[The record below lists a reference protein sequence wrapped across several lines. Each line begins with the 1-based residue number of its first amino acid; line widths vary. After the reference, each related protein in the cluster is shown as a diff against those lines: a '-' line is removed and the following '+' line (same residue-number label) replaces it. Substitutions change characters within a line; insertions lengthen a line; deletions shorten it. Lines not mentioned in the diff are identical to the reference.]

1 MGRSGVDGVG
11 GTAPRAE
18 LPNKD
23 ALCRRIVAVGGGS
36 VCGAF
41 LIMRGGTDGELDFAL
56 PVILRANLRK
66 GEIERERDKP
76 GAEVPFDD
84 RDPLEPLLGVA
95 RYPFFVEGVPEVVE
109 SWSLEP
115 ASPLKSNL
123 RVFSISVSVREIR
136 SRRPFHRCADSA
148 CLRRVS
154 PFFVTRSCTPLS
166 IIERTLDVAG
176 M

>member
-1 MGRSGVDGVG
+1 M
-11 GTAPRAE
+11 
-18 LPNKD
+18 
-23 ALCRRIVAVGGGS
+23 
-36 VCGAF
+36 CGAF
-41 LIMRGGTDGELDFAL
+41 LIVRGDTDGELDFAF

-66 GEIERERDKP
+66 GEIERERDKL
-76 GAEVPFDD
+76 GAEVPFDG
-84 RDPLEPLLGVA
+84 RDPLVPLLGVA

-109 SWSLEP
+109 SWSLKP

-123 RVFSISVSVREIR
+123 RVLSISVSVREIR
-136 SRRPFHRCADSA
+136 SRRLFHRCADSA

-166 IIERTLDVAG
+166 IIERTFDVAG

>member
-1 MGRSGVDGVG
+1 MGRSGVDGIG
-11 GTAPRAE
+11 GSDPRAV

-23 ALCRRIVAVGGGS
+23 AFCRRIVAVGSGS

-41 LIMRGGTDGELDFAL
+41 LTVRGDGVFDFAL

-66 GEIERERDKP
+66 GEIERERDIL
-76 GAEVPFDD
+76 GAVVPFDD
-84 RDPLEPLLGVA
+84 RDPLVPLVGVA
-95 RYPFFVEGVPEVVE
+95 RYPFFVEAVPEVLE
-109 SWSLEP
+109 SWSLKP
-115 ASPLKSNL
+115 ASPIKSNL

-136 SRRPFHRCADSA
+136 SRRLFHRCADSA

>member
-1 MGRSGVDGVG
+1 MV
-11 GTAPRAE
+11 
-18 LPNKD
+18 PNKD
-23 ALCRRIVAVGGGS
+23 ALCRRIVAVDGGS

-41 LIMRGGTDGELDFAL
+41 LTVRGDTDELDFPL

-66 GEIERERDKP
+66 GEIERERDILDVV
-76 GAEVPFDD
+76 VPFDD
-84 RDPLEPLLGVA
+84 RDPLVPLVGVA
-95 RYPFFVEGVPEVVE
+95 RYPFFVEAVPEVLE
-109 SWSLEP
+109 SWSLKP
-115 ASPLKSNL
+115 ASPLKRNL
-123 RVFSISVSVREIR
+123 RVLSISVSVREIR
-136 SRRPFHRCADSA
+136 SRRLFHRCADSA